1 MRKRGKKLLAIMLA
15 ASMTLGQSGTLTA
28 AQENAAEIIESVT
41 FNAQSEDESDLLS
54 EDGISDDLEGEE
66 SEEDGDTEQG
76 DNEGDEENG
85 GEDTE
90 GRDTSGDNGNNPG
103 ANPIVDPMNP
113 ILPDGEETPNE
124 DENPFTTSNEET
136 DPAPENNQNN
146 TVPDNFQNQT
156 AETQLTFEQLKEE
169 LEAGQSVELNAD
181 ITIPVEQQIV
191 IGNTASLDL
200 KHHKI
205 TVEPGRATVPI
216 IVNGKLTLEDTGADI
231 SDNNGNDEKEI
242 PVTPDQDE
250 ESGEETERTP
260 EAPEGDQEETEQIPE
275 TEPEM
280 PESSVDNTEENIS
293 DELRDNSDEPEENGL
308 ESENLNG
315 DNATAVDSTYT
326 TSFSYTNESN
336 TSVPYTYTSG
346 WITGSDKGVFEVGNI
361 NGGVYYAPY
370 DKKIS
375 TLILNGTVIASN
387 KGNDGGVARVAGAVV
402 DISGGYISDN
412 TASLNGGLIYADG
425 GEGYEATVKI
435 SGGVLAGNTASTQNG
450 GAISATQKP
459 TVIVSG
465 GTVAYNQASNGG
477 GIYTGQ
483 NATLNINGGAITGNT
498 ASVNG
503 GGIYTEGETVLDMTA
518 GMINANTAR
527 SQENRDGGYWTGG
540 GVFCSDN
547 AIIKLEN
554 ANVTANTAD
563 GFGGGIAGCSTGRI
577 FMFNNPNSAF
587 YGNSAAGV
595 NLSGANSAKNADHIY
610 AASNKVFMDNGYADY
625 FCALNS
631 VFEKKMCD
639 IDAGWTGSVDG
650 VPTDEIESDS
660 YYMASYMMGLT
671 AENKSYGTDNSA
683 LQITGNIAYTHGG
696 GILCNGYLVCGT
708 PEDNSIEMG
717 SRIELNLG
725 KVLLNTKGTSA
736 SEVMAAIAADT
747 GNEFKFGVY
756 KVNAETGEEA
766 ADHRITESDKFTI
779 PEEAKVQDGYDVT
792 KIPETA
798 IFKAKK
804 YGNGIKQQSIENNKS
819 CLLWQEPNKEEI
831 DAANGETLSLLKF
844 AGTETAEYASYMEYT
859 AENGL
864 KLKYLWNEDGEQ
876 RSLVYKNGRFDVEV
890 NDTEGERVKIYKL
903 SANPDSTNN
912 VITVTN
918 SPYTPSTPGTPGN
931 PDPTVTPIPSVT
943 PNPSV
948 TPSPSVTPAPR
959 TTPTPSETPSVT
971 PPTEETPTPTPAVG
985 SITVTKSLKVNGTSV
1000 GAVNETFYVALFE
1013 DADHT
1018 KLSDKVS
1025 ANIIPLSLNG
1035 ASSISGDVE
1044 VYMESADEVVKLYV
1058 TEVDKNGTPV
1068 ENAEKFNYDVTV
1080 ENANVTISK
1089 DAMDASVK
1097 ITNKEKVSQTPQGG
1111 SDISDSGGSTPQS
1124 YGDGSSSTS
1133 ITPVK
1138 TGDNTPVMVM
1148 ILLLAA
1154 SALIIVTVTVRK
1166 RKHK

>member
-113 ILPDGEETPNE
+113 ILSDGEETPNE

-156 AETQLTFEQLKEE
+156 AETQLTFEQVEEE

-387 KGNDGGVARVAGAVV
+387 KGNDGGVVRVAGAVV

-477 GIYTGQ
+477 GI
-483 NATLNINGGAITGNT
+483 
-498 ASVNG
+498 
-503 GGIYTEGETVLDMTA
+503 
-518 GMINANTAR
+518 
-527 SQENRDGGYWTGG
+527 
-540 GVFCSDN
+540 
-547 AIIKLEN
+547 
-554 ANVTANTAD
+554 
-563 GFGGGIAGCSTGRI
+563 AGCSTGRI

-595 NLSGANSAKNADHIY
+595 NLSRANSAKNADYIY

-683 LQITGNIAYTHGG
+683 LQITGNTAYTHGG

-948 TPSPSVTPAPR
+948 TPSPSVTPAPS

-1000 GAVNETFYVALFE
+1000 GAVNETFYVVLFE
-1013 DADHT
+1013 DAECT
-1018 KLSDKVS
+1018 QRVSKVKKLNFKNES
-1025 ANIIPLSLNG
+1025 
-1035 ASSISGDVE
+1035 ASSVSFEDLEPGKTYYVAE
-1044 VYMESADEVVKLYV
+1044 TDE
-1058 TEVDKNGTPV
+1058 DWRSNPGRFNG
-1068 ENAEKFNYDVTV
+1068 
-1080 ENANVTISK
+1080 
-1089 DAMDASVK
+1089 
-1097 ITNKEKVSQTPQGG
+1097 
-1111 SDISDSGGSTPQS
+1111 
-1124 YGDGSSSTS
+1124 
-1133 ITPVK
+1133 
-1138 TGDNTPVMVM
+1138 
-1148 ILLLAA
+1148 
-1154 SALIIVTVTVRK
+1154 
-1166 RKHK
+1166 

>member
-1 MRKRGKKLLAIMLA
+1 M
-15 ASMTLGQSGTLTA
+15 
-28 AQENAAEIIESVT
+28 
-41 FNAQSEDESDLLS
+41 
-54 EDGISDDLEGEE
+54 
-66 SEEDGDTEQG
+66 
-76 DNEGDEENG
+76 
-85 GEDTE
+85 
-90 GRDTSGDNGNNPG
+90 
-103 ANPIVDPMNP
+103 
-113 ILPDGEETPNE
+113 
-124 DENPFTTSNEET
+124 
-136 DPAPENNQNN
+136 
-146 TVPDNFQNQT
+146 
-156 AETQLTFEQLKEE
+156 
-169 LEAGQSVELNAD
+169 
-181 ITIPVEQQIV
+181 

-477 GIYTGQ
+477 GI
-483 NATLNINGGAITGNT
+483 
-498 ASVNG
+498 
-503 GGIYTEGETVLDMTA
+503 
-518 GMINANTAR
+518 
-527 SQENRDGGYWTGG
+527 
-540 GVFCSDN
+540 
-547 AIIKLEN
+547 
-554 ANVTANTAD
+554 
-563 GFGGGIAGCSTGRI
+563 AGCSTGRI

-595 NLSGANSAKNADHIY
+595 NLSRANSAKNADHIY

-660 YYMASYMMGLT
+660 YYVASYMMGLT

-683 LQITGNIAYTHGG
+683 LQITGNTAYTHGG

-736 SEVMAAIAADT
+736 SEAMAAIAADT

-948 TPSPSVTPAPR
+948 TPSPSVTPAPS

-1154 SALIIVTVTVRK
+1154 SALIIATVTVRK

>member
-465 GTVAYNQASNGG
+465 GTVAYTQASN
-477 GIYTGQ
+477 
-483 NATLNINGGAITGNT
+483 
-498 ASVNG
+498 
-503 GGIYTEGETVLDMTA
+503 
-518 GMINANTAR
+518 
-527 SQENRDGGYWTGG
+527 
-540 GVFCSDN
+540 
-547 AIIKLEN
+547 
-554 ANVTANTAD
+554 
-563 GFGGGIAGCSTGRI
+563 GGGIAGCSTGRI

-595 NLSGANSAKNADHIY
+595 NLSRANSAKNADHIY

-683 LQITGNIAYTHGG
+683 LQITGNTAYTHGG

-736 SEVMAAIAADT
+736 SEAMAAIAADT

-948 TPSPSVTPAPR
+948 TPSPSVTPAPS

-1154 SALIIVTVTVRK
+1154 SALIIATVTVRK

>member
-113 ILPDGEETPNE
+113 ILSDGEETPNE

-156 AETQLTFEQLKEE
+156 AETLLTFEQVKEE

-477 GIYTGQ
+477 GI
-483 NATLNINGGAITGNT
+483 
-498 ASVNG
+498 
-503 GGIYTEGETVLDMTA
+503 
-518 GMINANTAR
+518 
-527 SQENRDGGYWTGG
+527 
-540 GVFCSDN
+540 
-547 AIIKLEN
+547 
-554 ANVTANTAD
+554 
-563 GFGGGIAGCSTGRI
+563 AGCSTGRI

-683 LQITGNIAYTHGG
+683 LQITGNTAYTHGG

-948 TPSPSVTPAPR
+948 TPSPSVTPAPS

-1097 ITNKEKVSQTPQGG
+1097 ITNKEKVSQTLQGG

-1154 SALIIVTVTVRK
+1154 SALIIATVTVRK

>member
-113 ILPDGEETPNE
+113 ILSDGEETPNE

-156 AETQLTFEQLKEE
+156 AETQLTFEQVKEE

-477 GIYTGQ
+477 GI
-483 NATLNINGGAITGNT
+483 
-498 ASVNG
+498 
-503 GGIYTEGETVLDMTA
+503 
-518 GMINANTAR
+518 
-527 SQENRDGGYWTGG
+527 
-540 GVFCSDN
+540 
-547 AIIKLEN
+547 
-554 ANVTANTAD
+554 
-563 GFGGGIAGCSTGRI
+563 AGCSTGRI

-683 LQITGNIAYTHGG
+683 LQITGNTAYTHGG

-948 TPSPSVTPAPR
+948 TPSPSVTPAPS

-1154 SALIIVTVTVRK
+1154 SALIIATVTVRK

>member
-113 ILPDGEETPNE
+113 ILSDGEETPNE

-156 AETQLTFEQLKEE
+156 AETQLTFEQVKEE

-181 ITIPVEQQIV
+181 IKIPVEQQIV

-205 TVEPGRATVPI
+205 TVEPGRAAVPI

-387 KGNDGGVARVAGAVV
+387 KGNDGGVTRVAGAVV

-477 GIYTGQ
+477 GI
-483 NATLNINGGAITGNT
+483 
-498 ASVNG
+498 
-503 GGIYTEGETVLDMTA
+503 
-518 GMINANTAR
+518 
-527 SQENRDGGYWTGG
+527 
-540 GVFCSDN
+540 
-547 AIIKLEN
+547 
-554 ANVTANTAD
+554 
-563 GFGGGIAGCSTGRI
+563 AGCSTGRI

-639 IDAGWTGSVDG
+639 IDAG
-650 VPTDEIESDS
+650 
-660 YYMASYMMGLT
+660 
-671 AENKSYGTDNSA
+671 
-683 LQITGNIAYTHGG
+683 
-696 GILCNGYLVCGT
+696 
-708 PEDNSIEMG
+708 
-717 SRIELNLG
+717 
-725 KVLLNTKGTSA
+725 
-736 SEVMAAIAADT
+736 
-747 GNEFKFGVY
+747 
-756 KVNAETGEEA
+756 
-766 ADHRITESDKFTI
+766 
-779 PEEAKVQDGYDVT
+779 
-792 KIPETA
+792 
-798 IFKAKK
+798 
-804 YGNGIKQQSIENNKS
+804 
-819 CLLWQEPNKEEI
+819 
-831 DAANGETLSLLKF
+831 
-844 AGTETAEYASYMEYT
+844 
-859 AENGL
+859 
-864 KLKYLWNEDGEQ
+864 
-876 RSLVYKNGRFDVEV
+876 
-890 NDTEGERVKIYKL
+890 
-903 SANPDSTNN
+903 
-912 VITVTN
+912 
-918 SPYTPSTPGTPGN
+918 
-931 PDPTVTPIPSVT
+931 
-943 PNPSV
+943 
-948 TPSPSVTPAPR
+948 
-959 TTPTPSETPSVT
+959 
-971 PPTEETPTPTPAVG
+971 
-985 SITVTKSLKVNGTSV
+985 
-1000 GAVNETFYVALFE
+1000 
-1013 DADHT
+1013 
-1018 KLSDKVS
+1018 
-1025 ANIIPLSLNG
+1025 
-1035 ASSISGDVE
+1035 
-1044 VYMESADEVVKLYV
+1044 
-1058 TEVDKNGTPV
+1058 
-1068 ENAEKFNYDVTV
+1068 
-1080 ENANVTISK
+1080 
-1089 DAMDASVK
+1089 
-1097 ITNKEKVSQTPQGG
+1097 
-1111 SDISDSGGSTPQS
+1111 
-1124 YGDGSSSTS
+1124 
-1133 ITPVK
+1133 
-1138 TGDNTPVMVM
+1138 
-1148 ILLLAA
+1148 
-1154 SALIIVTVTVRK
+1154 
-1166 RKHK
+1166 